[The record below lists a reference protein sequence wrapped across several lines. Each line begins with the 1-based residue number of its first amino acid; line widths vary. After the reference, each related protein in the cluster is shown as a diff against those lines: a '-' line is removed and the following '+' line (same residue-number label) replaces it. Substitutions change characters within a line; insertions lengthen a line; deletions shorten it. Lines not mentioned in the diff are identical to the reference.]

1 MPFERHAFIS
11 YAHIDNQPLPTEKDG
26 WVTIFHEALQ
36 QLLAGRLGG
45 KADIW
50 RDHKL
55 QGNDVFSDEIL
66 QQLAKTAVFI
76 SVLTPRYINSEWCSK
91 EVGHFCTAA
100 QDMGGVVLDD
110 NKCRVFKVLKLPID
124 RQDTLP
130 PVLSQMLGYDFYELD
145 PDRTPRELDPAYGE
159 KSKQEFLR
167 KVAKLAW
174 DMKLLLDRLTAQD
187 PAALAQRKNDSSSK
201 PTVYLAECSSD
212 RRQPREIIEGEL
224 KRLGYRVLPDKP
236 LPRDEGEY
244 IAAVETL
251 LGQCQFSIHMIGSNY
266 GFVPDGPSQKSAVVL
281 QNEIAVAHSRGAGL
295 QRVIWL
301 REGTTSDYPAQKAF
315 IDALHH
321 NADAQFGADLLTGD
335 LETLRGAIHAALK
348 KLERAAAPRP
358 DQPGSGEANRKR
370 IHVLCEA
377 RDRKDALSLLK
388 LLKESADITLPVFAG
403 DAAQV
408 REANQALLLECDAV
422 LLYYGAGDE
431 AWKFHQ
437 QNELKR
443 IRALRTDRPLPMET
457 LYIAGPSTDDKE
469 LLIGL
474 GEQNLINAITGVPQ
488 DTIAAFLAGIVAGKP
503 TQ

>member
-26 WVTIFHEALQ
+26 WVTLFHEALQ

-45 KADIW
+45 NADIW

-55 QGNDVFSDEIL
+55 QGNDVFSDEII

-76 SVLTPRYINSEWCSK
+76 SVLTPRYLNSEWCAK

-100 QDMGGVVLDD
+100 QETGGVVLDD
-110 NKCRVFKVLKLPID
+110 NKCRVFKVLKLPIE
-124 RQDTLP
+124 RQDALP
-130 PVLSQMLGYDFYELD
+130 PVLSQMLGYEFYEFD

-174 DMKLLLDRLTAQD
+174 DMKLLLERLTAQD
-187 PAALAQRKNDSSSK
+187 SADRTQQKNDAPWK
-201 PTVYLAECSSD
+201 PTVYLAECSRD
-212 RRQPREIIEGEL
+212 RRQAREIIEAEL
-224 KRLGYRVLPDKP
+224 KRLGYTVLPDKP
-236 LPRDEGEY
+236 LPRDEGDY

-251 LGQCQFSIHMIGSNY
+251 LGQCQFSIHMIGSNH
-266 GFVPDGPSQKSAVVL
+266 GLVPDGPSQKSIVVL
-281 QNEIAVAHSRGAGL
+281 QNEIAVERSRGSGL

-301 REGTTSDYPAQKAF
+301 REDTASDHPGQAAF
-315 IDALHH
+315 IAALHH
-321 NADAQFGADLLTGD
+321 SADAQFGADLLTGD
-335 LETLRGAIHAALK
+335 LETLRGAIHAALT
-348 KLERAAAPRP
+348 KLERAAQPQP
-358 DQPGSGEANRKR
+358 IQPGSGEVKRKR

-377 RDRKDALSLLK
+377 RDRKETLGLLK
-388 LLKESADITLPVFAG
+388 LLKESADITLPVFTG

-443 IRALRTDRPLPMET
+443 IRALRADRPLPIET
-457 LYIAGPSTDDKE
+457 LYLADPSSDDKE
-469 LLIGL
+469 LLVGL
-474 GEQNLINAITGVPQ
+474 GEQNLINAMAGIPEE
-488 DTIAAFLAGIVAGKP
+488 TIAAFLGRIVAGRP

>member
-26 WVTIFHEALQ
+26 WVTLFHEALQ

-45 KADIW
+45 NADIW

-55 QGNDVFSDEIL
+55 QGNDVFSNEIL
-66 QQLAKTAVFI
+66 EQLAKTAVFI
-76 SVLTPRYINSEWCSK
+76 SVLTPRYLNSEWCAK

-100 QDMGGVVLDD
+100 QETGGVVLDD
-110 NKCRVFKVLKLPID
+110 NKSRVFKILKLPID
-124 RQDTLP
+124 RQDALP
-130 PVLSQMLGYDFYELD
+130 SVLSQMLGYEFYELD
-145 PDRTPRELDPAYGE
+145 SDRTPRELDPAYGE

-187 PAALAQRKNDSSSK
+187 AAAHSQPRNDTPWK

-236 LPRDEGEY
+236 LPRDESEY
-244 IAAVETL
+244 IAAVETV

-266 GFVPDGPSQKSAVVL
+266 GLVPDGPSQKSIVVL
-281 QNEIAVAHSRGAGL
+281 QNEIAVARSRGAGL

-301 REGTTSDYPAQKAF
+301 REGTVSDHPAQKAF
-315 IDALHH
+315 IDVLHH

-335 LETLRGAIHAALK
+335 LETLRGAIHAALT
-348 KLERAAAPRP
+348 KLERAAATQP

-377 RDRKDALSLLK
+377 RDRKETLALLK
-388 LLKESADITLPVFAG
+388 ILKGSADITLPVFAG

-443 IRALRTDRPLPMET
+443 IRALRADRPLPMET
-457 LYIAGPSTDDKE
+457 LYLAGPSTDDKE
-469 LLIGL
+469 LLVGL
-474 GEQNLINAITGVPQ
+474 GEQNLINAMAGIPEE
-488 DTIAAFLAGIVAGKP
+488 TIAAFLAGIVAGRP